1 MKKKID
7 IKNIVNEQQLK
18 EYLID
23 LDIEESYSE
32 LLSALLKEIDSKT
45 KEQSKIKK
53 NKKRIQA
60 NDDAKTHTSAESFLT
75 KEEISALPSWVR
87 KEIKDSIL
95 IGNSGDVIKV
105 PDGRKYHRKNKL
117 NDLPGGQWTF
127 FLNSVINTRF
137 PTTGVE
143 AYAHDLRKVHPSPKP
158 PQLMRDIIE
167 FFTKENEIV
176 LDYFMGVGGTLIGAS
191 LCNRKAIGIDLN
203 EKYIDVY
210 KLANKALGLEEQV
223 TVLGDSIKLLKDG
236 NALKSQLRTKKAS
249 LILIDPPYGDML
261 AREKTGEA
269 IKKKQ
274 DTSPTPFTNLAS
286 DLGNMEIEEFFPI
299 FQESIKN
306 SLQFLKPRGHIV
318 VFMKD
323 LQPSKSSPNLLH
335 ARVIEDLSAING
347 LRYLGMK
354 IWADQGVNL
363 YPYGYPFSYVANQI
377 HQYIMIFR
385 LDQDG

>member
-1 MKKKID
+1 MKKKFD
-7 IKNIVNEQQLK
+7 LKNIINEEMLR
-18 EYLID
+18 EYLNG
-23 LDIEESYSE
+23 LGIEEVQPE
-32 LLSALLKEIDSKT
+32 ILPAILKEIESKA
-45 KEQSKIKK
+45 KEQSKLKK
-53 NKKRIQA
+53 NKKRIKA
-60 NDDAKTHTSAESFLT
+60 NDDAKTHVSAESILS
-75 KEEISALPSWVR
+75 KDEILALPKWVR
-87 KEIKDSIL
+87 NEIKNSVV
-95 IGNSGDVIKV
+95 IGNSGDVIQV

-117 NDLPGGQWTF
+117 NDLPGGQWTY

-137 PTTGVE
+137 PTTGTE
-143 AYAHDLRKVHPSPKP
+143 AYAHELRKAHPSPKP

-167 FFTKENEIV
+167 FFTKEDEIV

-203 EKYIDVY
+203 EKYLEIY
-210 KLANKALGLEEQV
+210 KLANKTLGLKEQV
-223 TVLGDSIKLLKDG
+223 TVLGDSIELLKHG
-236 NALKSQLRTKKAS
+236 KELTSFLSIKKAS

-269 IKKKQ
+269 IKKNH
-274 DTSPTPFTNLAS
+274 DTSPTPFTNLS
-286 DLGNMEIEEFFPI
+286 TDLGNMEIEEFFPI

-318 VFMKD
+318 IFMKD

-335 ARVIEDLSAING
+335 ARVIEDLAKIDG
-347 LRYLGMK
+347 LNYLGMK

-363 YPYGYPFSYVANQI
+363 YPYGYPFAFVANQI

-385 LDQDG
+385 MD

>member
-7 IKNIVNEQQLK
+7 IQTVINEDKLR
-18 EYLID
+18 EYLTA
-23 LDIEESYSE
+23 LDIEDEYST
-32 LLSALLKEIDSKT
+32 LLSGSLKEIESRA
-45 KEQSKIKK
+45 KELIKIKR
-53 NKKRIQA
+53 NRNRIKI
-60 NDDAKTHTSAESFLT
+60 NDNAKIHVPAESILS
-75 KEEISALPSWVR
+75 EEDLSALPSWVR
-87 KEIKDSIL
+87 KEIKDSMI
-95 IGNSGDVIKV
+95 IGNSGDVIQV

-137 PTTGVE
+137 PTVGKE
-143 AYAHDLRKVHPSPKP
+143 SYAHDLRKTHPSPKP

-191 LCNRKAIGIDLN
+191 LCGRKAIGIDLN
-203 EKYIDVY
+203 KKYIDVY
-210 KLANKALGLEEQV
+210 KLANKALGLKEQMTLV
-223 TVLGDSIKLLKDG
+223 GDSINLLSDGEVIRTLLK
-236 NALKSQLRTKKAS
+236 KKEVS

-269 IKKKQ
+269 VKKNE
-274 DTSPTPFTNLAS
+274 DTSPTPFTNLS
-286 DLGNMEIEEFFPI
+286 TDLGNMEIDEFFPI
-299 FQESIKN
+299 FKESIKN
-306 SLQFLKPRGHIV
+306 SMQFLKSKGHIV

-323 LQPSKSSPNLLH
+323 LQPSRTSPNLLH
-335 ARVIEDLSAING
+335 ARVIEDLSGIEG
-347 LRYLGMK
+347 LNYLGMK

-363 YPYGYPFSYVANQI
+363 YPYGYPFAFVANQI

-385 LDQDG
+385 GN

>member
-7 IKNIVNEQQLK
+7 PKSIFNEEVLK
-18 EYLID
+18 EYLYG
-23 LDIEESYSE
+23 LGVEEIHSDV
-32 LLSALLKEIDSKT
+32 LAGLLKELETKA
-45 KEQSKIKK
+45 KEQAKIKK
-53 NKKRIQA
+53 NKNRIKA
-60 NDDAKTHTSAESFLT
+60 NDDAKAHVSAVSALS
-75 KEEISALPSWVR
+75 KDEIKTLPSWVR
-87 KEIKDSIL
+87 KEIETSVI
-95 IGNSGDVIKV
+95 IGNSGDVIQV

-137 PTTGVE
+137 PTNGVE
-143 AYAHDLRKVHPSPKP
+143 AYAHDIRKIHPSPKP

-191 LCNRKAIGIDLN
+191 LCNREAIGIDLN
-203 EKYIDVY
+203 QKYIDTY
-210 KLANKALGLEEQV
+210 KQANKALGLREQA
-223 TVLGDSIKLLKDG
+223 TLLGDSMQLLRDG
-236 NALKSQLRTKKAS
+236 KEVNHFLKNKKAS

-269 IKKKQ
+269 IKKNK
-274 DTSPTPFTNLAS
+274 DSAPTPFTHLAT
-286 DLGNMEIEEFFPI
+286 DLGNMEIDEFFTI
-299 FQESIKN
+299 FKTSVEN
-306 SLQFLKPRGHIV
+306 SMKYLKSRGHIV

-323 LQPSKSSPNLLH
+323 LQPSKTSTNLLH
-335 ARVIEDLSAING
+335 SRVIDDLVSIDG

-363 YPYGYPFSYVANQI
+363 YPYGYPFAFVSNQI

-385 LDQDG
+385 KD